1 MSLFALTNI
10 YSVEIHELGVDLI
23 NKNQSAKIFHDDEGV
38 RASITCDPLRYMSNQ
53 EEPAHACLSKQWL
66 PEIKEKLSSNQSI
79 NPLFLI
85 IEKASNDDSLTIDT
99 IRCSLNHEFDSRLR
113 SVEPL
118 FQRSGNPIA
127 AQEGRAELLIG
138 STIKAS
144 SRFLPRVGIPEASL
158 DEKLD
163 VISKVIPLL
172 QDISEVTCM
181 DEPLVTILNR
191 SFESQPDP
199 KVFLQMWEIMNDGMG
214 RSGVVS
220 HLGCDCKD
228 RWLSPRTKR
237 IDKDHPSSMTELQR
251 EFRNA
256 LAHMDMQRMDKIIK
270 YVNKS
275 NSEKLKDIY
284 VNNHVT
290 LTRMMIQSLQSDIFQ
305 FLLGCAKNCQASPAA
320 LNSS

>member
-23 NKNQSAKIFHDDEGV
+23 NKNQSAKIFHHDEGV
-38 RASITCDPLRYMSNQ
+38 RASITCDPVRYMSNQ
-53 EEPAHACLSKQWL
+53 EEPAHACLSMQWL
-66 PEIKEKLSSNQSI
+66 PEIREKLNSNQSK

-85 IEKASNDDSLTIDT
+85 IEKSSDDDSLTIDTIDT
-99 IRCSLNHEFDSRLR
+99 IRCSLNHEFDSCLR

-127 AQEGRAELLIG
+127 AQKGRAELLIG
-138 STIKAS
+138 SKIEAN
-144 SRFLPRVGIPEASL
+144 SRFSLRMGIPEASL
-158 DEKLD
+158 YEKLG

-172 QDISEVTCM
+172 QDIRKVTCM
-181 DEPLVTILNR
+181 GEPLGTILNR
-191 SFESQPDP
+191 SYEDESDP
-199 KVFLQMWEIMNDGMG
+199 WVFLKMWEIMRDGKG

-228 RWLSPRTKR
+228 RWWSPRSKKFG
-237 IDKDHPSSMTELQR
+237 KDHLCSMTELQR

-256 LAHMDMQRMDKIIK
+256 LAHMNMQDMGNIID

-275 NSEKLKDIY
+275 DSGKLKDIH
-284 VNNHVT
+284 VNNHDHET
-290 LTRMMIQSLQSDIFQ
+290 LTRMMIKSLRSDIFQ
-305 FLLGCAKNCQASPAA
+305 FLLECTKNC
-320 LNSS
+320 